1 MDLDDFLALAALGEL
16 QKERATNLANENRL
30 REENSQIKEKAS
42 NAEAVL
48 RIKQGFT
55 KGELDKSN
63 SMIVA
68 LKQRLVESTSKLAE
82 LQRKVSFYEDLLKH
96 NVETIATYN
105 NDFDKTL
112 SRELDLMSKWMISQ
126 KGFKEVAVQ
135 FGLELGYT
143 DEQIIELGTNKSVE
157 VINNLQ
163 STQNESSKYALT
175 NNERLDKVKEIVKNG
190 KANNLF

>member
-175 NNERLDKVKEIVKNG
+175 NNERLDRVKEIVKNG

>member
-1 MDLDDFLALAALGEL
+1 MDLDDFLALTALAEL

-68 LKQRLVESTSKLAE
+68 LKQRLVESTSKLVE
-82 LQRKVSFYEDLLKH
+82 VQRKICFYEELLKH
-96 NVETIATYN
+96 NVETIATHSK
-105 NDFDKTL
+105 DFEKTL
-112 SRELDLMSKWMISQ
+112 SRELDLMSKWMLSQ
-126 KGFKEVAVQ
+126 KGFKEIALQ
-135 FGLELGYT
+135 FGSILGLSI
-143 DEQIIELGTNKSVE
+143 DEI
-157 VINNLQ
+157 
-163 STQNESSKYALT
+163 
-175 NNERLDKVKEIVKNG
+175 LDKATLKSIEVANDLQKSNSDTSNYSLSNNDRLERVKELVKNG
-190 KANNLF
+190 KKNNLF